1 VGRPDKGECPDDVE
15 TRNVAVDG
23 QWTEWADWGMCGT
36 DGQERCK
43 NKRQRFCANPCPYCN
58 GTYCVGDDEEDGFCA
73 QDGGWSDWSQWTG
86 CGSGTGGTEK
96 RTRNCDNPVACEG
109 GAECEGPDEEERC
122 CPLDCGWSDYTPATE
137 CDKNTGTQIW
147 SREPNNPAPS
157 CDGAQCDGSCY
168 EVRNCTVHCEWG
180 EWFEFSACDNE
191 TAKQF
196 FIRHEAVTAKNG
208 GDPCDC
214 EDPDK
219 CDAKIEPCDSEKCRP
234 CDGEGC
240 TVVDGNFGD
249 WSEWSCCDS
258 ETQTRSR
265 QRGCDNP
272 PPQNG
277 GADCPVEGKTETEG
291 CAVE

>member
-1 VGRPDKGECPDDVE
+1 MEVVNGRNGLTGECVKQSDRIGAHIKERGSLVAHFVVDLTVLEMRKKPVHVPRMEDGV
-15 TRNVAVDG
+15 TGVNGLVVAVELVEVKKEQG
-23 QWTEWADWGMCGT
+23 VVITHYLVREELNVKVQM
-36 DGQERCK
+36 R
-43 NKRQRFCANPCPYCN
+43 KR
-58 GTYCVGDDEEDGFCA
+58 
-73 QDGGWSDWSQWTG
+73 
-86 CGSGTGGTEK
+86 
-96 RTRNCDNPVACEG
+96 
-109 GAECEGPDEEERC
+109 
-122 CPLDCGWSDYTPATE
+122 
-137 CDKNTGTQIW
+137 
-147 SREPNNPAPS
+147 
-157 CDGAQCDGSCY
+157 DGAQCDGSCY

-219 CDAKIEPCDSEKCRP
+219 CDAKIEPCDSQKCRP

-258 ETQTRSR
+258 ESKTRTR

-291 CAVE
+291 CAVTIIN